1 MKKDYAIVKTNK
13 KREDKGEKSHT
24 TVEKNCRYE
33 RENEIQNKII
43 IKCE

>member
-24 TVEKNCRYE
+24 TVEKIADTKGRMKY
-33 RENEIQNKII
+33 KI
-43 IKCE
+43 K